1 MIDLPSLDTAH
12 PGKVRVLF
20 GLSPAALAE
29 LLESVLPV
37 LVNRRRQAQ
46 AFRSNRRLA
55 LGGGRK
61 RRLKPFQEVLMSL
74 LYLRHN
80 SAHAVVG
87 EMFGMSADTSENT
100 FYEVIPVLGEV
111 CPSQELG
118 CREGMEE
125 GRTSLA
131 S

>member
-12 PGKVRVLF
+12 PGKVRALF

-29 LLESVLPV
+29 LLGSVLPV

-55 LGGGRK
+55 VGGGRK

-87 EMFGMSADTSENT
+87 EMFGMSADTFRKT
-100 FYEVIPVLGEV
+100 RFT
-111 CPSQELG
+111 
-118 CREGMEE
+118 R
-125 GRTSLA
+125 
-131 S
+131 